1 MPKVKVTVLEGNSG
15 TNQYVDINK
24 LGNLLESYADAKSI
38 ELVIKKNPMA
48 DIDKEFRHMGQQ
60 QIARSVRGY

>member
-24 LGNLLESYADAKSI
+24 LGKLLESYADAKSI

-48 DIDKEFRHMGQQ
+48 
-60 QIARSVRGY
+60 